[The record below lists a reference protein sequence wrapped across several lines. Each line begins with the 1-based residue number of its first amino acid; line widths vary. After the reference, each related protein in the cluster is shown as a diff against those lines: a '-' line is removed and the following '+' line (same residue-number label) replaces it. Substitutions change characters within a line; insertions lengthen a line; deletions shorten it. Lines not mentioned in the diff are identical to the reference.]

1 MTVGHRLVLA
11 LSIVTLVTCLPSTTS
26 TGLFPA
32 EWRFSSGRSAAYAP
46 SAMVSSN
53 DSLASLAGVEILRR
67 GGNAVDAAVAVGFAL
82 AVTYPEAGNLGGG
95 GYMVIRMADGRTAA
109 LDYRERAPRAAT
121 RDMYSQTYASI
132 PKASLVGHLA
142 SGVPGAVAGMVEA
155 HAKYGVLPLADV
167 IAPAIRL
174 ADSGFIVDSA
184 LARSI
189 ESARDLLAAYAG
201 DTIFAPNGVPLA
213 RGSRLAQPDLANTL
227 RRIAQSGAPGFY
239 EGETAR
245 LLVEEMRRGGGI
257 ITEEDLRDYRPT
269 WRGALEGSYRGYQ
282 LITMPPSSS
291 GGVTTMETLNILE
304 TVPDL
309 PPFGS
314 AAYTHLLAEAFR
326 RAFIDRNTKL
336 GDPDFVSIPILR
348 LTSDEYA
355 RELAATI
362 DPARATV
369 TGTFDSAA
377 RESDHTT
384 HYSVVDAAGNAVSTT
399 TTINELYG
407 SGVFIPGAGFFMN
420 NEMDDFATRPGEP
433 NLFGL
438 VQGESNAI
446 APGKRMLSAMSPT
459 IVLDSAGAVVLVLGG
474 RGGPRIISSTL
485 QVIVN
490 VIDHGMSLAD
500 ALAAPRIHHQAWP
513 DTLRYEQDG
522 LTPGVVDSLRPMGH
536 GGQGGHRCGDPRRGR
551 GLRPLRGQVVD
562 PTAHLRDPGGAPA
575 RRVVHLVHR
584 AEGSRTERVVEREA
598 RRQGEASLSHRCTRR
613 MSRAFI
619 QR

>member
-1 MTVGHRLVLA
+1 MMVVHRLLLGFAILA
-11 LSIVTLVTCLPSTTS
+11 LTTCIPLGR
-26 TGLFPA
+26 GLFPA
-32 EWRFSSGRSAAYAP
+32 EWRFGSGRAAAYAP

-95 GYMVIRMADGRTAA
+95 GYMIIRMADGRTAA

-121 RDMYSQTYASI
+121 RDMYSQTYATN
-132 PKASLVGHLA
+132 PRASLVGHLA

-155 HAKYGVLPLADV
+155 HSKYGVLPLADV
-167 IAPAIRL
+167 LAPAIRL
-174 ADSGFIVDSA
+174 ADSGFVVDSA

-189 ESARDLLAAYAG
+189 ENARDLIGAYGGAG
-201 DTIFAPNGVPLA
+201 LFLPNGTSLP
-213 RGSRLAQPDLANTL
+213 RGSRLVQTDLATTL
-227 RRIAQSGAPGFY
+227 RRIADQGAAGFY

-245 LLVEEMRRGGGI
+245 LLADEMRRGGGI
-257 ITEEDLRDYRPT
+257 ITEEDLREYRPA
-269 WRGALEGSYRGYQ
+269 WRGALEGTYRAYHF
-282 LITMPPSSS
+282 ITMPPSSS
-291 GGVTTMETLNILE
+291 GGVTMMETLNILE
-304 TVPDL
+304 TFPDL

-314 AAYTHLLAEAFR
+314 ARYTHLLTEAFR

-336 GDPDFVSIPILR
+336 GDPDFVSVPVLR
-348 LTSDEYA
+348 LTSDAYA
-355 RELAATI
+355 RELASTI
-362 DPARATV
+362 DTARATA
-369 TGTFDSAA
+369 TGAFDSLA

-384 HYSVVDAAGNAVSTT
+384 HYSVVDAAGNAVATT

-407 SGVFIPGAGFFMN
+407 SGVYITGAGFFMN

-459 IVLDSAGAVVLVLGG
+459 IVLDSAGRVLLVAGG

-490 VIDHGMSLAD
+490 VLDHGMSLAD

-513 DTLRYEQDG
+513 DTLRYEQNG
-522 LTPGVVDSLRPMGH
+522 LTPEVVDSLRAMGH
-536 GGQGGHRCGDPRRGR
+536 AVSPGRANGLVKAIMRAPQGGWHGAFDPRS
-551 GLRPLRGQVVD
+551 
-562 PTAHLRDPGGAPA
+562 TGGAI
-575 RRVVHLVHR
+575 
-584 AEGSRTERVVEREA
+584 GY
-598 RRQGEASLSHRCTRR
+598 
-613 MSRAFI
+613 
-619 QR
+619 

>member
-1 MTVGHRLVLA
+1 MWFDSMILRRLTILTFAVGAVA
-11 LSIVTLVTCLPSTTS
+11 TCRPPFARDNAP
-26 TGLFPA
+26 FPPA
-32 EWRFSSGRSAAYAP
+32 WRFSPGRGAAYAAN
-46 SAMVSSN
+46 AMVSSN
-53 DSLASLAGVEILRR
+53 DSIASLVGVEVLRR

-109 LDYRERAPRAAT
+109 LDYRERAPMAAT
-121 RDMYSQTYASI
+121 RDMYARLTDSL
-132 PKASLVGHLA
+132 PRASLVGHLA

-155 HAKYGVLPLADV
+155 HSKYGALPLADV

-174 ADSGFIVDSA
+174 ADSGFVVDSA

-189 ESARDLLAAYAG
+189 ENARELIAGYAG
-201 DTIFAPNGVPLA
+201 GSVFVPNGSPLA
-213 RGSRLAQPDLANTL
+213 RGSRLVQPDLANTL
-227 RRIAQSGAPGFY
+227 RRIAAQGAPGFY

-245 LLVEEMRRGGGI
+245 LMVEEMRRGGGI
-257 ITEEDLRDYRPT
+257 ITEEDLRQYRPV
-269 WRGALEGSYRGYQ
+269 WRGALEGTYRSYR

-291 GGVTTMETLNILE
+291 GGVTMLETLNILE
-304 TVPDL
+304 TVPAL

-314 AAYTHLLAEAFR
+314 TKYTHLLTEAFR

-336 GDPDFVSIPILR
+336 GDPDFVDVPVRR
-348 LTSDEYA
+348 LTSDAYA
-355 RELAATI
+355 RELATTI
-362 DPARATV
+362 DSTRASQ
-369 TGTFDSAA
+369 TGAFDSTA
-377 RESDHTT
+377 REATHTT
-384 HYSVVDAAGNAVSTT
+384 HYSVVDAAGNAVATT

-438 VQGESNAI
+438 VQGETNAI

-459 IVLDSAGAVVLVLGG
+459 IVLDSAGRVALVLGG

-490 VIDHGMSLAD
+490 VVDHGMTLAD

-513 DTLRYEQDG
+513 DTLRYETNG
-522 LTPGVVDSLRPMGH
+522 LAPAVVDSLRAMGH
-536 GGQGGHRCGDPRRGR
+536 AVAEGRATGLVKAIMRAPAGGWYGAYDPR
-551 GLRPLRGQVVD
+551 
-562 PTAHLRDPGGAPA
+562 TTGGAS
-575 RRVVHLVHR
+575 
-584 AEGSRTERVVEREA
+584 GY
-598 RRQGEASLSHRCTRR
+598 
-613 MSRAFI
+613 
-619 QR
+619 

>member
-1 MTVGHRLVLA
+1 MTVGHRLALA
-11 LSIVTLVTCLPSTTS
+11 FSIVTLVTCLPPSFRS
-26 TGLFPA
+26 RGLFPD
-32 EWRFSSGRSAAYAP
+32 EWRFRSGRAAAFAP
-46 SAMVSSN
+46 AAMISSN

-67 GGNAVDAAVAVGFAL
+67 GGNAIDAAVAVGFAL

-121 RDMYSQTYASI
+121 REMYSQTYDSI

-142 SGVPGAVAGMVEA
+142 SGVPGAVAGLVEA
-155 HAKYGVLPLADV
+155 HSKYGVLPLADV
-167 IAPAIRL
+167 LAPAIRL
-174 ADSGFIVDSA
+174 AESGFRVDSA
-184 LARSI
+184 LAQSI
-189 ESARDLLAAYAG
+189 EGARELLAAYAG
-201 DTIFAPNGVPLA
+201 GAVFMPNGTPLP
-213 RGSRLAQPDLANTL
+213 RGSQLAQPDLASTL
-227 RRIAQSGAPGFY
+227 RRIAAAGASGFY

-245 LLVEEMRRGGGI
+245 LIVEEMRRGGGI

-269 WRGALEGSYRGYQ
+269 WRGALEGSYRGYR

-291 GGVTTMETLNILE
+291 GGVTMMETLNILE

-314 AAYTHLLAEAFR
+314 AGYTHLLTEAFR

-336 GDPDFVSIPILR
+336 GDPDFVSVPMLR
-348 LTSDEYA
+348 LTSDAYA

-362 DPARATV
+362 DPARASV
-369 TGTFDSAA
+369 TGAFDSAA
-377 RESDHTT
+377 RASDHTT
-384 HYSVVDAAGNAVSTT
+384 HYSVVDAAGNAVATT

-438 VQGESNAI
+438 VQGEANAI

-459 IVLDSAGAVVLVLGG
+459 IVLDSLGAVVLVLGG

-490 VIDHGMSLAD
+490 VLDHGMSLAD

-513 DTLRYEQDG
+513 DTLRYEHNG
-522 LTPGVVDSLRPMGH
+522 LTPAVVDSLRAMGH
-536 GGQGGHRCGDPRRGR
+536 AVSPGRASGLVKAIGRAPGGGWHGAYDPR
-551 GLRPLRGQVVD
+551 
-562 PTAHLRDPGGAPA
+562 TTGGAI
-575 RRVVHLVHR
+575 
-584 AEGSRTERVVEREA
+584 GY
-598 RRQGEASLSHRCTRR
+598 
-613 MSRAFI
+613 
-619 QR
+619 

>member
-1 MTVGHRLVLA
+1 MTAARRVAFA
-11 LSIVTLVTCLPSTTS
+11 LLILTVATCRPPSTS
-26 TGLFPA
+26 TDLFPA
-32 EWRFSSGRSAAYAP
+32 EWRFDSGRAAAYAR

-95 GYMVIRMADGRTAA
+95 GYMVIRMADGRVAA
-109 LDYRERAPRAAT
+109 LDYRERAPRAAM
-121 RDMYSQTYASI
+121 RDMYSQTYATI

-155 HAKYGVLPLADV
+155 HSKYGVLPLADV
-167 IAPAIRL
+167 LAPAIRL
-174 ADSGFIVDSA
+174 ADSGFTVDSA

-189 ESARDLLAAYAG
+189 ASARDLLTAYAG
-201 DTIFAPNGVPLA
+201 GTLFVPNGAPLPLGA
-213 RGSRLAQPDLANTL
+213 RLVQPDLASTL
-227 RRIAQSGAPGFY
+227 RRIAERGAPGFY

-245 LLVEEMRRGGGI
+245 LLAEEMRRGGGL
-257 ITEEDLRDYRPT
+257 ITEEDLRDYRPV
-269 WRGALEGSYRGYQ
+269 WRGALEGSYRGYR
-282 LITMPPSSS
+282 LIGMPPSSS
-291 GGVTTMETLNILE
+291 GGVTMMETLNILE
-304 TVPDL
+304 AFPDL
-309 PPFGS
+309 PPFGT
-314 AAYTHLLAEAFR
+314 AAYTHVLTEAFR

-336 GDPDFVSIPILR
+336 GDPDFVVVPVLR
-348 LTSDEYA
+348 LTSDAYA
-355 RELAATI
+355 QQLATTI
-362 DPARATV
+362 DPTRASV
-369 TGTFDSAA
+369 TGAFDSAA
-377 RESDHTT
+377 REGDHTT
-384 HYSVVDAAGNAVSTT
+384 HYSVVDAAGNAVATT

-438 VQGESNAI
+438 VQGETNAI

-513 DTLRYEQDG
+513 DTLRYEQNG
-522 LTPGVVDSLRPMGH
+522 LTSAVVDSLRTMGH
-536 GGQGGHRCGDPRRGR
+536 AVSAGRASGLVKAIMRAPGGGWHGAYDPR
-551 GLRPLRGQVVD
+551 
-562 PTAHLRDPGGAPA
+562 TSGGAI
-575 RRVVHLVHR
+575 
-584 AEGSRTERVVEREA
+584 GY
-598 RRQGEASLSHRCTRR
+598 
-613 MSRAFI
+613 
-619 QR
+619 